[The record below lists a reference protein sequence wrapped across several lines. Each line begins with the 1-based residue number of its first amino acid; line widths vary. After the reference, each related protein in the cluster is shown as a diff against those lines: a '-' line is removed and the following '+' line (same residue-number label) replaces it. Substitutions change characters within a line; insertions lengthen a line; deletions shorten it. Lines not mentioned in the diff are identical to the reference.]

1 MQEPIAIQQGETL
14 YRQLV
19 EAIEDVVYVV
29 DGSGRVIYVNSA
41 IGHMLGYSPQEAVG
55 RHFRDFV
62 HPDDLPRAQRAFE
75 TRLADERVVD
85 EYRVVTRAGQV
96 RWMRSTFRPI
106 QAGDGSPGLCGM
118 LVDITEQ
125 HQMQEDLRLKD
136 EAIASSVNAIAMAD
150 LEGRLT
156 YVNPAF
162 LEMWGYAG
170 EAQVLGRSAVSFWEV
185 EAVADRAVR
194 GVQHQGHWIGELVA
208 RREDGTRFDVQ
219 LSASLVSGQAGE
231 PVGMMGFFIDVTQRN
246 KVEEE
251 LRLNN
256 MRLDSLMELSQT
268 AHQLSE
274 HEIVQVAIEEAARLT
289 GSEIGYLHFVN
300 PDENTLRLL
309 TWTEKTREQCAAV
322 YDDHYPVAQAGVW
335 ADCIRLKR
343 PIIHNGYQTL
353 PDRRGYP
360 EGHIHLIRLVS
371 VPIFDEER
379 AAMILGVGNKAV
391 DYDEADVRQ
400 MLLIG
405 NQLLRILRRKRDDEQ
420 IRASLREKEVL
431 LQEVHHRVKNN
442 LQIISS
448 LLDMQSQGVEE
459 PRARQVLQDSRNRIR
474 AMAFV
479 HDRLYQARDLA
490 SIDLDDYIRS
500 VVSYLHGV
508 YGSLAQNV
516 ALHLRIEQ
524 VPLDLDTAIPC
535 GLIINELVS
544 NALKYAFPP
553 DSSGGDVWIEFRV
566 QADGQLVLMVRDNG
580 AGLSP
585 DIDLDKPPSL
595 GLQLVRM
602 LSQQIRG
609 TLHLEREGGTAFE
622 IVFPGPGPARGGN
635 YAAR

>member
-1 MQEPIAIQQGETL
+1 MQEPMTVQQGAAF
-14 YRQLV
+14 YRQLL
-19 EAIEDVVYVV
+19 ETIDDVVYVV
-29 DGSGRVIYVNSA
+29 DGGGRVVYASPA
-41 IGHMLGYSPQEAVG
+41 IVPLLGYSPEEAVG
-55 RHFRDFV
+55 RHFQDFV
-62 HPDDLPRAQRAFE
+62 HGDDLPRAQRAFE
-75 TRLADERVVD
+75 TRLAGERVKH
-85 EYRVVTRAGQV
+85 EYRVVTRSGQV
-96 RWMRSTFRPI
+96 RWVRSTVRLI
-106 QAGDGSPGLCGM
+106 QTGDGSPGLCGV

-125 HQMQEDLRLKD
+125 HQMQEDLSLKD
-136 EAIASSVNAIAMAD
+136 KAIASSVNAIAMAD
-150 LEGRLT
+150 VEGRLT

-162 LEMWGYAG
+162 LRMWGYAS
-170 EAQVLGRSAVSFWEV
+170 EAEVLGRPAVSFWEV
-185 EAVADRAVR
+185 EAEAERAVHGMQR
-194 GVQHQGHWIGELVA
+194 QGHWVGELVA

-231 PVGMMGFFIDVTQRN
+231 PVGMMAFFIDVTQRN

-256 MRLDSLMELSQT
+256 MRLDSLMELSQK

-289 GSEIGYLHFVN
+289 GSEIGYLHFVD

-309 TWTEKTREQCAAV
+309 TWTKKTREQCAAV
-322 YDDHYPVAQAGVW
+322 YDDHYPVDRAGVW

-343 PIIHNGYQTL
+343 PIIHNDYQVL

-360 EGHIHLIRLVS
+360 EGHVHLVRLVS
-371 VPIFDEER
+371 VPVFEDEE

-405 NQLLRILRRKRDDEQ
+405 NQLLRLLRRKRADEQ
-420 IRASLREKEVL
+420 VRASLREKEVL

-448 LLDMQSQGVEE
+448 LLDIQSQGVEE
-459 PRARQVLQDSRNRIR
+459 PRAQQVLQDSRNRIR

-508 YGSLAQNV
+508 YGSLAQNI
-516 ALHLRIEQ
+516 ALHLQIEQ

-553 DSSGGDVWIEFRV
+553 DSSSGDVWIEFSA
-566 QADGQLVLMVRDNG
+566 QPDGQLALAVCDNG
-580 AGLSP
+580 CGLAP
-585 DIDLDKPPSL
+585 HIDLDTTPSL

-602 LSQQIRG
+602 LSEQLRG
-609 TLHLEREGGTAFE
+609 TVHLSREGGTAFR
-622 IVFPGPGPARGGN
+622 IVFPGPARGGEHGT
-635 YAAR
+635 R